1 MGLYY
6 FLMLIIG
13 IIMVVLGYKKSESNT
28 SKITLIVIGLILII
42 LSIYLLR

>member
-13 IIMVVLGYKKSESNT
+13 IIMVVLGYKKRESNT